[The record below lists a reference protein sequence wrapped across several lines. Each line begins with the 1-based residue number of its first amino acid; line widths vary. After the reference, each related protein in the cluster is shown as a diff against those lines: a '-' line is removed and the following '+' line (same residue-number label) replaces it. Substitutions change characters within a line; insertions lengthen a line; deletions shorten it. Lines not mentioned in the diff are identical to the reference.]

1 MDGAIMP
8 ASVVV
13 KGSARW
19 GRAGG
24 VGHMNVGVCK
34 VTLRLPENHSLKGKR
49 RILNSLGS
57 RVRNKFNVSVAE
69 VDDNE
74 AWQLATLGITCV
86 SNSARHTG
94 EVLQSV
100 LAYIESGREDLEVV
114 ALEQDTVPF

>member
-1 MDGAIMP
+1 
-8 ASVVV
+8 
-13 KGSARW
+13 
-19 GRAGG
+19 
-24 VGHMNVGVCK
+24 MNVGVCK

-49 RILNSLGS
+49 RILNSLSS

-74 AWQLATLGITCV
+74 VWQLATLGITCV
-86 SNSARHTG
+86 SNSGRHTD

-114 ALEQDTVPF
+114 ALEQDTIPF